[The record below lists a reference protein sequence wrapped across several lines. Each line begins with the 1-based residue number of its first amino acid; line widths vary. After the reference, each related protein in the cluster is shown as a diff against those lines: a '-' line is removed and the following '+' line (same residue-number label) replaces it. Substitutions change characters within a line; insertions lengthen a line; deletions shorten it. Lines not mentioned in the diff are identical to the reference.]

1 LLPVRC
7 PSIAEA
13 DGGTPEDRIHALD
26 YLVYAHLQLA
36 QDAKAKEA
44 FDLALKI
51 ENDLVARKH
60 DSGLGS
66 RCCITALPPIAEVH
80 PRSCYVAEVPQAVM
94 PPSARWRC

>member
-1 LLPVRC
+1 M
-7 PSIAEA
+7 
-13 DGGTPEDRIHALD
+13 PEDRIHALD

-60 DSGLGS
+60 DSGLRS
-66 RCCITALPPIAEVH
+66 RPFGAAAIGVMSAASATSGHAPFRPVALL
-80 PRSCYVAEVPQAVM
+80 M
-94 PPSARWRC
+94 